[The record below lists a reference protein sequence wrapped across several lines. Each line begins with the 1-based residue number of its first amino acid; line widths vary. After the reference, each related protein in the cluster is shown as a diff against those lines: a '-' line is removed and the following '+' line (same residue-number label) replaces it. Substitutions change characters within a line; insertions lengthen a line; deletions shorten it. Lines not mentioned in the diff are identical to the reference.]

1 MKSNNRIS
9 IRKIVLSAV
18 AIACGLTA
26 SAVPAKPGVISIRQ
40 ADGTHLSV
48 QLRGDERCHYY
59 LTEDNV
65 PIINKDDIFYYAK
78 IDAATQTLVPSDIR
92 VSNKNM
98 RTAQEKAFINA
109 LDVDAI
115 GAIIDAKIS
124 AAPNR
129 SVKRGAPKNITSPAK
144 GIGLFDDNNFPAIGK
159 HKALVV
165 LVQYTD
171 HSFTL
176 SDPLDYFTRML
187 QENNFSDYG
196 ATGSAHDFF
205 YQNSSGK
212 FDPEFDVYGPITLS
226 HNRAYYGGNDWYGN
240 DSNPEQM
247 VIEACQ
253 QLDETVDFSQYDQ
266 DGNGYIDNIFVF
278 YAGRGEASG
287 GGADTVWP
295 HSWNVTS
302 ATTTPYYFDGV
313 QLDKYGCSNEWEDG
327 RPDGVGTFVH
337 EFSHVLGIPDLYAT
351 SYTSAFTPGAWSAM
365 DYGPYNNNG
374 CTPPNYSTFER
385 YALDWIEPQ
394 ELNSA
399 NSISLPKISQNKACI
414 IKTENSNEFFLI
426 ENRQQEGWDEFIPG
440 HGMLVWHVDYD
451 SYVWNTNTVNNN
463 SSHQHVDIEEAD
475 NSQSEWTR
483 DGDSFPGANNVTSF
497 TDTTRPSMKTWSGKS
512 LNLPITNIR
521 EVNGVIKFDIAGG
534 RPDLETPVSVSA
546 TDVTDETFVA
556 HWSKTSDADF
566 YLLSVYTKTIVA
578 DREVTKFVAG
588 YSSLN
593 VGDVDQYLVEGLEP
607 GTEYFF
613 IVSGG
618 QGDFAGTPSS
628 EVMVTTSAPTFKHFA
643 VRATDATG
651 IGADSFTANWEELE
665 GAVAYSIDVYVKVPG
680 EPLSDNCDFSDG
692 VNDLPSGWYTNS
704 KSSYA
709 NTAYSGVSVPA
720 LRLSTNGAFVRTP
733 TYDMD
738 IVSIKFWHRGSNV
751 PEANSLLVSALV
763 NGQWKTVATL
773 PVVNEKGGITNEI
786 ANLPEGT
793 RSVKIEYQKNE
804 DAGSLAIDDIDVAWG
819 IVFEKEGLTYELT
832 YAAASY
838 EVTDLE
844 PNTTYYYTVTASDGT
859 VKSKVSNEIEVTT
872 SELSGII
879 SGINSASSV
888 SVNGSFVSI
897 SAAPN
902 QPVTIHDVQGRL
914 LFSGRTDSS
923 GRLSTT
929 INAKGVYVLR
939 VSNKASKI
947 KI

>member
-1 MKSNNRIS
+1 MKPNIHIS
-9 IRKIVLSAV
+9 FNKIVVATAALLCGASAF
-18 AIACGLTA
+18 
-26 SAVPAKPGVISIRQ
+26 AVPAKPGVFTVLQ
-40 ADGTHLSV
+40 ADGTNLSV
-48 QLRGDERCHYY
+48 QLRGDERFHYY
-59 LTEDNV
+59 LTEDNL
-65 PIINKDDIFYYAK
+65 PIINKNDIFYYAK
-78 IDAATQTLVPSDIR
+78 VDAATQSLVPSDIK
-92 VSNKNM
+92 VNNKSQ
-98 RTAQEKAFINA
+98 RTAKEKAFISA
-109 LDVDAI
+109 LDANAVA
-115 GAIIDAKIS
+115 AAIDAKIN

-129 SVKRGAPKNITSPAK
+129 TVKRSAPKNIASPAK
-144 GIGLFDDNNFPAIGK
+144 GIGLFDENNFPSLGKQKAI
-159 HKALVV
+159 VV
-165 LVQYTD
+165 LVEYPD
-171 HSFTL
+171 CSFSL

-196 ATGSAHDFF
+196 GTGSAHDFF

-212 FDPEFDVYGPITLS
+212 FDPEFDVFGPIMLS
-226 HNRAYYGGNDWYGN
+226 HNRSYYGGNDWYGN

-253 QLDETVDFSQYDQ
+253 QLDETVDFSEYDR

-287 GGADTVWP
+287 GSADTVWP

-302 ATTTPYYFDGV
+302 ATSIPYYFDGV

-351 SYTSAFTPGAWSAM
+351 SYTSSFTPGAWSAM

-399 NSISLPKISQNKACI
+399 NSISLPKITQNKACI
-414 IKTENSNEFFLI
+414 IKTQNSNEFFLF

-451 SYVWNTNTVNNN
+451 PYVWSTNTVNNTP
-463 SSHQHVDIEEAD
+463 SHQYVDLEEAD
-475 NSQSEWTR
+475 NTQTEWTR
-483 DGDSFPGANNVTSF
+483 DGDSFPGASNITSF
-497 TDTTRPSMKTWSGKS
+497 TDNTRPSMKTWSGKS

-521 EVNGVIKFDIAGG
+521 EVNGVIKFDVAGG
-534 RPDLETPVSVSA
+534 RPDLDIPASLSA
-546 TDVTDETFVA
+546 TDVTDESFVA
-556 HWSKTSDADF
+556 HWAKTSEAEY
-566 YLLSVYTKTIVA
+566 YLLSVYTKVLVG
-578 DREVTKFVAG
+578 DREVTKYVAG

-593 VGDVDQYLVEGLEP
+593 VGDVDYHFVDGLEP

-613 IVSGG
+613 TVCAG
-618 QGDFAGTPSS
+618 QGEFSS
-628 EVMVTTSAPTFKHFA
+628 AASAEVIVNTLSPTFKHFA
-643 VRATDATG
+643 VVATDATDVS
-651 IGADSFTANWEELE
+651 ADSFTANWEELD
-665 GAVAYSIDVYVKVPG
+665 GAVAYSIDVYTKVPG
-680 EPLSDNCDFSDG
+680 DPLSDGCDFTNG
-692 VNDLPSGWYTNS
+692 VSDLPSGWYSNS

-709 NTAYSGVSVPA
+709 NTAYSGAAVPA

-763 NGQWKTVATL
+763 NGQWKSVETL
-773 PVVNEKGGITNEI
+773 PVVNEKGGATNEI
-786 ANLPEGT
+786 AELPEGT
-793 RSVKIEYQKNE
+793 RSVKIEFQKTE
-804 DAGSLAIDDIDVAWG
+804 DAGSIAIDDIEVAWG
-819 IVFEKEGLTYELT
+819 IVFEKEGQTYELT

-838 EVTDLE
+838 TVNDLE

-872 SELSGII
+872 SELSGIV
-879 SGINSASSV
+879 SGINATSSV
-888 SVNGSFVSI
+888 AVTGNHISI
-897 SAAPN
+897 VAAPH
-902 QPVTIHDVQGRL
+902 QSVTIHDVQGRL
-914 LFSGRTDSS
+914 LFSGRTDAS

-929 INAKGVYVLR
+929 LSAKGVYVLR
-939 VSNKASKI
+939 VSNMASKI